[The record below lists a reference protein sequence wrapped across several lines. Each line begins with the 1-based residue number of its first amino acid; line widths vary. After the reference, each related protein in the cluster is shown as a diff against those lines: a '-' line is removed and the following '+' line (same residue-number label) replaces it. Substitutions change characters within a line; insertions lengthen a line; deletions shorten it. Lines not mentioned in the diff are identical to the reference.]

1 MVWAM
6 SIDATAENAA
16 HLLRR
21 AAWGGT
27 PDEIAQA
34 VSVGIEASVDALLDP
49 TNAPDVGGPYRN
61 QTGEQAF
68 SEASFLLWWFRT
80 AATSPTPAIERLG
93 WFWHGHFATSLDKLE
108 FSDLMHTQM
117 VTMRRNSLGR
127 FDDLVMAILNDAAM
141 NSYLDLHMSQVG
153 NVNEN
158 FARELL
164 ELFTMGQGQGYTQTD
179 VEQAARALTGYSLV
193 EVSPQ
198 YRPLST
204 EIRQELHDYG
214 DKTFL
219 GATGNF
225 SGGDIVNAI
234 VGTRECHRFIV
245 GRMWHR
251 YAGTTPDETVL
262 NELADVFGQQLLIG
276 DVLAAMLKHQAF
288 YSVEVKQGLV
298 LQPVELLVRAFRSFG
313 LPIVDVSNT
322 PFGELED
329 TAENTDGGWRPMAVE
344 WLSWEIGQQPGRP
357 PNVSGWGH
365 NEHWLDT
372 NGSSARVRVGREVGY
387 LVAEADNALSES
399 LLGLTSQPRRLAQA
413 VLEQFGVVT
422 WSATTMDALT
432 AAANVEWP
440 PDAVVATV
448 ATAFSSPEVTLA

>member
-1 MVWAM
+1 MVCAM
-6 SIDATAENAA
+6 SIAATAENAA

-34 VSVGIEASVDALLDP
+34 AAAGIEATVDVLFDP
-49 TNAPDVGGPYRN
+49 TNAPDAGGPYRA

-68 SEASFLLWWFRT
+68 SEAAFLLWWFRT
-80 AATSPTPAIERLG
+80 ATTSPTPAIERLA
-93 WFWHGHFATSLDKLE
+93 WFWHGHFATSLDKIE
-108 FSDLMHTQM
+108 YPDLLHTQM
-117 VTMRRNSLGR
+117 VTLRRNAVGR
-127 FDDLVMAILNDAAM
+127 FDDLLMAILHDAAM
-141 NSYLDLHMSQVG
+141 NNYLDLHVSQVG

-179 VEQAARALTGYSLV
+179 VEQAARALTGYGLI
-193 EVSPQ
+193 EASPQ
-198 YRPLST
+198 YRSLGT

-225 SGGDIVNAI
+225 SGADIVDAI
-234 VGTRECHRFIV
+234 VGTRECHRFIA

-251 YAGTTPDETVL
+251 YAGTTPAEAVL
-262 NELADVFGQQLLIG
+262 NELADVLSERLLIG

-288 YSVEVKQGLV
+288 YSDEVKQGLV
-298 LQPVELLVRAFRSFG
+298 LQPVELLVRAFRSFEI
-313 LPIVDVSNT
+313 PIVDVSST
-322 PFGELED
+322 PFGELEE
-329 TAENTDGGWRPMAVE
+329 TAENTENGWRPMAVE

-365 NEHWLDT
+365 NGHWLDT
-372 NGSSARVRVGREVGY
+372 NGSSARVRVGREIGY
-387 LVAEADNALSES
+387 LVAEAGNDVSER
-399 LLGLTSQPRRLAQA
+399 LLGLTSQPSRLARA

-432 AAANVEWP
+432 AAATAEWP

-448 ATAFSSPEVTLA
+448 ATAFASPEVTLA